1 MTVSTVLGGWISG
14 DDLDLKDDCST
25 VVPDS
30 ECDSATLVPENVNGE
45 YVGMVSSLIVHRIRF
60 TEELLTVDFSSPHQC
75 FYIAKQKFDY
85 GTQPSPSFLISI
97 VSYIFKDTLPVRH
110 TYF

>member
-1 MTVSTVLGGWISG
+1 MPVSTVLGGWISG

-45 YVGMVSSLIVHRIRF
+45 YEGIVSSLIIRIIKY
-60 TEELLTVDFSSPHQC
+60 TDE
-75 FYIAKQKFDY
+75 
-85 GTQPSPSFLISI
+85 SI
-97 VSYIFKDTLPVRH
+97 DC
-110 TYF
+110 

>member
-1 MTVSTVLGGWISG
+1 MSVSTVLGGWISG

-45 YVGMVSSLIVHRIRF
+45 YIGVVSSLIAQRINF
-60 TEELLTVDFSSPHQC
+60 TSELIDC
-75 FYIAKQKFDY
+75 
-85 GTQPSPSFLISI
+85 
-97 VSYIFKDTLPVRH
+97 
-110 TYF
+110 

>member
-1 MTVSTVLGGWISG
+1 MSVSTVFGEWISG

-45 YVGMVSSLIVHRIRF
+45 YEGIVSSLIIRIIKY
-60 TEELLTVDFSSPHQC
+60 TDE
-75 FYIAKQKFDY
+75 
-85 GTQPSPSFLISI
+85 SI
-97 VSYIFKDTLPVRH
+97 DC
-110 TYF
+110 